1 MKKTNK
7 PITYAVIVVIALV
20 AALNYQIFI
29 FPNKFSPS
37 GLNGI
42 CTMIQ
47 HMFGISVGY
56 LSLIIN
62 IPLAIAVYL
71 LVSKPMAIR
80 SMVYVGTFSVAL
92 LVLDE
97 VYKQIPLFVNG
108 LFTLGYLPLH
118 LCSINI
124 FVIAFHAIKPTKTVG
139 NYLYTV
145 CIPGAMAALLFPTWN
160 ALPGANYMLIHSFT
174 VHILL
179 ALYPIVLTVA
189 GEIKPELKELP
200 KALLLLTGLAA
211 LALIC
216 NLLMNANFMFLMY
229 AEPGNPLY
237 LFKEMWGSHLLGFP
251 VIIAGVLLVMHTP
264 WVVAKRIKK

>member
-1 MKKTNK
+1 MEHFWKTVEVI
-7 PITYAVIVVIALV
+7 PEGIGFAHYGTLHLCWLAAFAVLLVLNCILYRRLDGKGRKLWRIVVA
-20 AALNYQIFI
+20 
-29 FPNKFSPS
+29 
-37 GLNGI
+37 
-42 CTMIQ
+42 T
-47 HMFGISVGY
+47 
-56 LSLIIN
+56 
-62 IPLAIAVYL
+62 
-71 LVSKPMAIR
+71 
-80 SMVYVGTFSVAL
+80 L

>member
-1 MKKTNK
+1 MEHFWKTVEVI
-7 PITYAVIVVIALV
+7 PEGIGFAHYGALHLCWLAAFAVLAVLNCILYRKLGQKGRKIWRIVVA
-20 AALNYQIFI
+20 
-29 FPNKFSPS
+29 S
-37 GLNGI
+37 
-42 CTMIQ
+42 
-47 HMFGISVGY
+47 
-56 LSLIIN
+56 
-62 IPLAIAVYL
+62 
-71 LVSKPMAIR
+71 
-80 SMVYVGTFSVAL
+80 L

-97 VYKQIPLFVNG
+97 IYKQIPLFVNG

-124 FVIAFHAIKPTKTVG
+124 FVIAFHALKPTKSVG

-179 ALYPIVLTVA
+179 ALYPIVLTVS

-211 LALIC
+211 FALIC
-216 NLLMNANFMFLMY
+216 NLLMDANFMFLMY
-229 AEPGNPLY
+229 ADPGNPLY
-237 LFKEMWGSHLLGFP
+237 LFKELWGSHLLGFP
-251 VIIAGVLLVMHTP
+251 VIITGVLLVMHTP
-264 WVVAKRIKK
+264 WFIAKKIKK

>member
-1 MKKTNK
+1 MEHFWKTVEVI
-7 PITYAVIVVIALV
+7 PEGIGFAHYGALHLCWLAAFAVLAVLNWILYRKLGQKGRKIWRIVVA
-20 AALNYQIFI
+20 
-29 FPNKFSPS
+29 S
-37 GLNGI
+37 
-42 CTMIQ
+42 
-47 HMFGISVGY
+47 
-56 LSLIIN
+56 
-62 IPLAIAVYL
+62 
-71 LVSKPMAIR
+71 
-80 SMVYVGTFSVAL
+80 L

-97 VYKQIPLFVNG
+97 IYKQIPLFVNG

-124 FVIAFHAIKPTKTVG
+124 FVIAFHALKPTKSVG

-179 ALYPIVLTVA
+179 ALYPIVLTVS

-211 LALIC
+211 FALIC
-216 NLLMNANFMFLMY
+216 NLLMDANFMFLMY
-229 AEPGNPLY
+229 ADPGNPLY
-237 LFKEMWGSHLLGFP
+237 LFKELWGSHLLGFP
-251 VIIAGVLLVMHTP
+251 VIITGVLLVMHTP
-264 WVVAKRIKK
+264 WLIAKKIKK

>member
-1 MKKTNK
+1 VEHFWKTVEVI
-7 PITYAVIVVIALV
+7 PEGIGFAHYGALHLCWLAAFAVLAVLNCILYRKLGQKGRKIWRIVVA
-20 AALNYQIFI
+20 
-29 FPNKFSPS
+29 S
-37 GLNGI
+37 
-42 CTMIQ
+42 
-47 HMFGISVGY
+47 
-56 LSLIIN
+56 
-62 IPLAIAVYL
+62 
-71 LVSKPMAIR
+71 
-80 SMVYVGTFSVAL
+80 L

-97 VYKQIPLFVNG
+97 IYKQIPLFVNG

-124 FVIAFHAIKPTKTVG
+124 FVIAFHALKPTKSVG

-179 ALYPIVLTVA
+179 ALYPIVLTVS

-211 LALIC
+211 FALIC
-216 NLLMNANFMFLMY
+216 NLLMDANFMFLMY
-229 AEPGNPLY
+229 ADPGNPLY
-237 LFKEMWGSHLLGFP
+237 LFKELWGSHLLGFP
-251 VIIAGVLLVMHTP
+251 VIITGVLLVMHTP
-264 WVVAKRIKK
+264 WLIAKKIKK

>member
-1 MKKTNK
+1 MEHFWKTVEVI
-7 PITYAVIVVIALV
+7 PEGIGFAHYGALHLCWLAAFAVLAVLNCILYRKLGQKGRKIWRIVVA
-20 AALNYQIFI
+20 
-29 FPNKFSPS
+29 S
-37 GLNGI
+37 
-42 CTMIQ
+42 
-47 HMFGISVGY
+47 
-56 LSLIIN
+56 
-62 IPLAIAVYL
+62 
-71 LVSKPMAIR
+71 
-80 SMVYVGTFSVAL
+80 L

-97 VYKQIPLFVNG
+97 IYKQIPLFVNG

-124 FVIAFHAIKPTKTVG
+124 FVIAFHALKPTKSVG

-179 ALYPIVLTVA
+179 ALYPIVLTVS

-211 LALIC
+211 FAFIS
-216 NLLMNANFMFLMY
+216 NLLMDSNFMFLMY
-229 AEPGNPLY
+229 ADPGNPLY
-237 LFKEMWGSHLLGFP
+237 LFKELWGSHLLGFP
-251 VIIAGVLLVMHTP
+251 VIITGVLLVMHTP
-264 WVVAKRIKK
+264 WFIAQKIKK

>member
-1 MKKTNK
+1 MEHFWKTVEVI
-7 PITYAVIVVIALV
+7 PEGIGFAHYGALHLCWLAAFAVVAVLNCILYRKLGQKGRKIWRIVVA
-20 AALNYQIFI
+20 
-29 FPNKFSPS
+29 S
-37 GLNGI
+37 
-42 CTMIQ
+42 
-47 HMFGISVGY
+47 
-56 LSLIIN
+56 
-62 IPLAIAVYL
+62 
-71 LVSKPMAIR
+71 
-80 SMVYVGTFSVAL
+80 L

-97 VYKQIPLFVNG
+97 IYKQIPLFVNG

-124 FVIAFHAIKPTKTVG
+124 FVIAFHALKPTKSVG

-179 ALYPIVLTVA
+179 ALYPIVLTVS

-211 LALIC
+211 FALIC
-216 NLLMNANFMFLMY
+216 NLMMDANFMFLMY
-229 AEPGNPLY
+229 ADPGNPLY
-237 LFKEMWGSHLLGFP
+237 LFKELWGSHLLGFP
-251 VIIAGVLLVMHTP
+251 VIITGVLLVMHTP
-264 WVVAKRIKK
+264 WLIAKKIKK

>member
-1 MKKTNK
+1 M
-7 PITYAVIVVIALV
+7 
-20 AALNYQIFI
+20 
-29 FPNKFSPS
+29 
-37 GLNGI
+37 
-42 CTMIQ
+42 
-47 HMFGISVGY
+47 
-56 LSLIIN
+56 
-62 IPLAIAVYL
+62 
-71 LVSKPMAIR
+71 
-80 SMVYVGTFSVAL
+80 
-92 LVLDE
+92 E
-97 VYKQIPLFVNG
+97 
-108 LFTLGYLPLH
+108 YLPLH

-264 WVVAKRIKK
+264 WLIAQRIKK

>member
-1 MKKTNK
+1 VEHFWKTVEVI
-7 PITYAVIVVIALV
+7 PEGIGFAHYGALHLCWLAAFAVVAVLNCILYRKLGQKGRKIWRIVVA
-20 AALNYQIFI
+20 
-29 FPNKFSPS
+29 S
-37 GLNGI
+37 
-42 CTMIQ
+42 
-47 HMFGISVGY
+47 
-56 LSLIIN
+56 
-62 IPLAIAVYL
+62 
-71 LVSKPMAIR
+71 
-80 SMVYVGTFSVAL
+80 L

-97 VYKQIPLFVNG
+97 IYKQIPLFVNG

-124 FVIAFHAIKPTKTVG
+124 FVIAFHALKPTKSVG

-179 ALYPIVLTVA
+179 ALYPIVLTVS

-211 LALIC
+211 FALIC
-216 NLLMNANFMFLMY
+216 NLLMDANFMFLMY
-229 AEPGNPLY
+229 ADPGNPLY
-237 LFKEMWGSHLLGFP
+237 LFKELWGSHLLGFP
-251 VIIAGVLLVMHTP
+251 VIITGVLLVMHTP
-264 WVVAKRIKK
+264 WFIAKKIKK

>member
-1 MKKTNK
+1 MEHFWKTVEVIPEGIGFPHYGTLHLCWLAAFVVVLLLNCILYRRLDEK
-7 PITYAVIVVIALV
+7 GRKIWRIVVA
-20 AALNYQIFI
+20 
-29 FPNKFSPS
+29 
-37 GLNGI
+37 
-42 CTMIQ
+42 
-47 HMFGISVGY
+47 
-56 LSLIIN
+56 
-62 IPLAIAVYL
+62 
-71 LVSKPMAIR
+71 
-80 SMVYVGTFSVAL
+80 AL

-108 LFTLGYLPLH
+108 LFTLEYLPLH

-189 GEIKPELKELP
+189 GEIKPELKEVP
-200 KALLLLTGLAA
+200 KALLLLAGLAA

-216 NLLMNANFMFLMY
+216 NLLMDANFMFLMY
-229 AEPGNPLY
+229 ADPGNPLY
-237 LFKEMWGSHLLGFP
+237 LFKELWGSHLLGFP
-251 VIIAGVLLVMHTP
+251 VIIIGVLLVMHSP
-264 WVVAKRIKK
+264 WVIARKIKK

>member
-1 MKKTNK
+1 MEHFWKTVEVI
-7 PITYAVIVVIALV
+7 PEGIGFAHYGALHLCWLAAFAVLAVLNCILYRKLGQKGRKIWRIVVA
-20 AALNYQIFI
+20 
-29 FPNKFSPS
+29 S
-37 GLNGI
+37 
-42 CTMIQ
+42 
-47 HMFGISVGY
+47 
-56 LSLIIN
+56 
-62 IPLAIAVYL
+62 
-71 LVSKPMAIR
+71 
-80 SMVYVGTFSVAL
+80 L

-97 VYKQIPLFVNG
+97 IYKQIPLFVNG

-124 FVIAFHAIKPTKTVG
+124 FVIAFHALKPTKSVG

-179 ALYPIVLTVA
+179 ALYPIVLTVS

-211 LALIC
+211 FALIC
-216 NLLMNANFMFLMY
+216 NLLMDANFMFLMY
-229 AEPGNPLY
+229 ADPGNPLY
-237 LFKEMWGSHLLGFP
+237 LFKELWGSHLLGFP
-251 VIIAGVLLVMHTP
+251 VIITGVLLVMHTP
-264 WVVAKRIKK
+264 WLIAKKIKK

>member
-1 MKKTNK
+1 MEHFWKTVEVI
-7 PITYAVIVVIALV
+7 PEGIGFAHYGALHLCWLAAFAVVAVLNCIFYRKLGQKGRKIWRIVVA
-20 AALNYQIFI
+20 
-29 FPNKFSPS
+29 S
-37 GLNGI
+37 
-42 CTMIQ
+42 
-47 HMFGISVGY
+47 
-56 LSLIIN
+56 
-62 IPLAIAVYL
+62 
-71 LVSKPMAIR
+71 
-80 SMVYVGTFSVAL
+80 L

-97 VYKQIPLFVNG
+97 IYKQIPLFVNG

-124 FVIAFHAIKPTKTVG
+124 FVIAFHSLKPTKSVG

-179 ALYPIVLTVA
+179 ALYPIVLTVS

-211 LALIC
+211 FALIC
-216 NLLMNANFMFLMY
+216 NLLMDANFMFLMY
-229 AEPGNPLY
+229 ADPGNPLY
-237 LFKEMWGSHLLGFP
+237 LFKELWGSHLLGFP
-251 VIIAGVLLVMHTP
+251 VIITGVLLVMHTP
-264 WVVAKRIKK
+264 WFIAKKIKK

>member
-1 MKKTNK
+1 MMTW
-7 PITYAVIVVIALV
+7 
-20 AALNYQIFI
+20 
-29 FPNKFSPS
+29 
-37 GLNGI
+37 
-42 CTMIQ
+42 
-47 HMFGISVGY
+47 
-56 LSLIIN
+56 
-62 IPLAIAVYL
+62 
-71 LVSKPMAIR
+71 
-80 SMVYVGTFSVAL
+80 GTFTPVHFVTLTAAAAILTGMYFAL
-92 LVLDE
+92 KKAPCWVQTAVLGVLSFSGIAAIIYNLVVWDA
-97 VYKQIPLFVNG
+97 PLE
-108 LFTLGYLPLH
+108 YLPLH

-189 GEIKPELKELP
+189 CEIKPELKELP

-237 LFKEMWGSHLLGFP
+237 LFKEMWGSHLWGFP
-251 VIIAGVLLVMHTP
+251 VIMAGVLLVMYFPHIVLLIKNKIKSKNPTHLSTEDK
-264 WVVAKRIKK
+264 AK

>member
-1 MKKTNK
+1 MEHFWETVE
-7 PITYAVIVVIALV
+7 VIPQGIGFAHYGTLHLCWLAAFLLLTV
-20 AALNYQIFI
+20 ANCVLYRRLGEKGRKIWR
-29 FPNKFSPS
+29 
-37 GLNGI
+37 
-42 CTMIQ
+42 
-47 HMFGISVGY
+47 
-56 LSLIIN
+56 
-62 IPLAIAVYL
+62 IAV
-71 LVSKPMAIR
+71 A
-80 SMVYVGTFSVAL
+80 AL

-97 VYKQIPLFVNG
+97 VYKQIPLFING
-108 LFTLGYLPLH
+108 LFTLEYLPLH

-179 ALYPIVLTVA
+179 ALYPIVLTAA
-189 GEIKPELKELP
+189 GQIKPELKELP
-200 KALLLLTGLAA
+200 KALLLLAGLAA
-211 LALIC
+211 VALIC
-216 NLLMNANFMFLMY
+216 NLLMDANFMFLMY

-264 WVVAKRIKK
+264 WVVARKLKK